1 MQISVAV
8 SAHQHRGTLAAGT
21 TSSTNGLRGPEHRAI
36 GRLADLV
43 GEVVTQLEGSE
54 ADKPLYGAVAECN
67 AALEVCLEAQRES
80 RVRESVV
87 TARDELTRLA
97 RLLTMVDSADA
108 VIVMRQIRRVLGRF
122 DVCNA

>member
-1 MQISVAV
+1 VAV
-8 SAHQHRGTLAAGT
+8 SAHQHHGTPAS
-21 TSSTNGLRGPEHRAI
+21 TSSSTTGLRGPEHRAI

-43 GEVVTQLEGSE
+43 GEIVTRLERQG
-54 ADKPLYGAVAECN
+54 DDPPLYGAVAECN

-87 TARDELTRLA
+87 TAPDELKRLA
-97 RLLTMVDSADA
+97 RLLTMVEVADA

-122 DVCNA
+122 DVCDA